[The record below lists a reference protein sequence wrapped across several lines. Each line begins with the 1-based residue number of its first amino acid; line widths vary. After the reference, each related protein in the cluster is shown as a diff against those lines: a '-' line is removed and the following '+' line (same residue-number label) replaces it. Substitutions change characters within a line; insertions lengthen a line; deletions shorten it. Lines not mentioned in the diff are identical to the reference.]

1 MNVIKVGRA
10 KLGISQTKLA
20 ERMNVSRTTV
30 WNWENKLAIPKV
42 SQIVDLSRYLDITLD
57 DIMNFFNSKNKEE

>member
-10 KLGISQTKLA
+10 KLGISQTDLA
-20 ERMNVSRTTV
+20 EQMKVSRTTI
-30 WNWENKLAIPKV
+30 WNWEKQLAIPKV

-57 DIMNFFNSKNKEE
+57 DLMNFFNTKK